1 MELKNKRVL
10 VVGLGKSG
18 RAAALFLRDKGA
30 RVTVSDSR
38 SMAALEHEIPTL
50 LDAGIMVEA
59 GGHGLLTFRRQD
71 LIVVSPGVPY
81 DTPELK
87 QVRAFGSLGPPI
99 IGELELA
106 SRFLQGNVV
115 AITGSNGKTT
125 TTSLLGKIFAD
136 AGRATLVGGNI
147 GTPVIELIAP
157 SIELSGAHSE
167 EEADSSAALRNDKQN
182 AGILPSARN
191 DKQENEQQ
199 QGQERNTEVLSGAQN
214 DGLRI
219 DGDDGPRVGG
229 DVWSVLEVS
238 SFQLETVEEF
248 HPHIAVVLNITPDHL
263 DRHGT
268 FENYA
273 AMKARITARQGP
285 EDFLVLNG
293 EDPPTQMVAAKTK
306 AQVFWFS
313 GRRPIKQ
320 GAFVHGESVLFIP
333 REGAKAEPILPVA
346 EIPLKGAHNVE
357 NVLAAV
363 CAARLAGIVAESI
376 RASVASFR
384 AVEHR
389 LEFTAAV
396 RGVEFYNDSKATNV
410 DATKK
415 ALEAFAGGVHLIL
428 GGKDKN
434 SDYTELSDL
443 LRARCKVV
451 YTIGS
456 AAEKIE
462 RQLAGVVKI
471 VSAGTLDAAVRKATE
486 DAVAGDVVLLAPA
499 CSSYDQFENYEH
511 RGRVF
516 KELVAQQ
523 VSKAAG

>member
-18 RAAALFLRDKGA
+18 KSAALFLRALGA
-30 RVTVSDSR
+30 QVTVSDSR
-38 SMAALEHEIPTL
+38 SAEALAGEIPAL
-50 LDAGIMVEA
+50 LDAGIMVET

-81 DTPELK
+81 DTPELV
-87 QVRAFGSLGPPI
+87 QARAFGSAGPLI

-106 SRFLQGNVV
+106 SRFLQGQIV

-136 AGRATLVGGNI
+136 SGGPTLVGGNI
-147 GTPVIELIAP
+147 GTPVIDLIAQSTP
-157 SIELSGAHSE
+157 
-167 EEADSSAALRNDKQN
+167 Q
-182 AGILPSARN
+182 
-191 DKQENEQQ
+191 
-199 QGQERNTEVLSGAQN
+199 TT
-214 DGLRI
+214 
-219 DGDDGPRVGG
+219 
-229 DVWSVLEVS
+229 SVLEVS
-238 SFQLETVEEF
+238 SFQLETVVEF
-248 HPHIAVVLNITPDHL
+248 RPHIAVVLNITQDHL

-273 AMKARITARQGP
+273 AMKARITAQQTP
-285 EDFLVLNG
+285 EDFFVLNA
-293 EDPPTQMVAAKTK
+293 EDKPTQMLAAQTK

-313 GRRPIKQ
+313 GRRAIKQ
-320 GAFVHGESVLFIP
+320 GAFVHGESIVFLP
-333 REGAKAEPILPVA
+333 REGAKPEPVLPLA

-363 CAARLAGIVAESI
+363 CAARLGGVSAESI
-376 RASVASFR
+376 RASVASFK

-389 LEFTAAV
+389 LEFVATV
-396 RGVEFYNDSKATNV
+396 RGVAFFNDSKATNV

-434 SDYTELSDL
+434 SDYTELADL
-443 LRARCKVV
+443 LRARVKTV

-462 RQLAGVVKI
+462 RHLAGVVKI
-471 VSAGTLDAAVRKATE
+471 VSACTLDAAVRQAAQF
-486 DAVAGDVVLLAPA
+486 AVAGDVVLLAPA
-499 CSSYDQFENYEH
+499 CASFDQFTGYEQ

-516 KELVAQQ
+516 KELV
-523 VSKAAG
+523 KGLAGASV